1 MSRWKIGIAVA
12 ILSVLM
18 FIAQGLL
25 MSQEGFT
32 TVRATKQDGWW
43 QIHEE
48 ERVPRKAADAMIV
61 ADGEIFL
68 FYEDLGLVNAYST
81 GGAFLRGYQIETIS
95 NGVAGIGYHDGVLYI
110 DGRSG
115 IYGFRGEELVVS
127 EVCHGDDAYQ
137 KISGI
142 VREPDPVDDGGY
154 TYYYN
159 AEAGRINRNQPGE
172 ALETVVQLPV
182 RDSNVEFL
190 IYANLALWMGFGLW
204 CGIKNGKIAV

>member
-81 GGAFLRGYQIETIS
+81 GAHSSGAIRLRPSATVS
-95 NGVAGIGYHDGVLYI
+95 LASATTTACSTSMAGAASMASGA
-110 DGRSG
+110 RSWSFPKSAMG
-115 IYGFRGEELVVS
+115 MTLIRRSAGSCVSRTLLTMADIPTTTMQKRGGS
-127 EVCHGDDAYQ
+127 TG
-137 KISGI
+137 
-142 VREPDPVDDGGY
+142 
-154 TYYYN
+154 
-159 AEAGRINRNQPGE
+159 INR
-172 ALETVVQLPV
+172 A
-182 RDSNVEFL
+182 R
-190 IYANLALWMGFGLW
+190 LWKRW
-204 CGIKNGKIAV
+204 SSSR